1 MKEIGRRLVNNLKFA
16 NNVNRSYD
24 DQYVVSGAKVGYT
37 VNARLPQRYQVNK
50 GQALQITPVTD
61 SVVPITLTDQANIG
75 IEFSTASLT
84 MEVQNYKERYIAPA
98 VDSLVNAVDYDGLSR
113 MYQSVYWN
121 VGNPGTIPGSSG
133 TQPGAANLIYLGAGV
148 KLSNAAVPV
157 DGRIAILNPEMH
169 AYLVSSQATLFNPA
183 TVIGEGYKSGL
194 FAKAALGISE
204 WYMDQNVATHT
215 VGTATTCTPLVN
227 NLVVPGTGATTIVTD
242 AWASG
247 ASFLKKGDVLQFAG
261 CYAVN
266 PLNYAS
272 TGQLM
277 DFVVTADCNDTSG
290 DMTIPISP
298 SIVFGNQNAVCTN
311 HPANNAAVTVF
322 GTATAANYSGKTSP
336 QGLVYHPDAFALVMA
351 DLELPGGIWV
361 SERISNK
368 AMGISI
374 RFLKD
379 YNVMSDQSPARV
391 DILYGWKAVRPEMA
405 CRVSA

>member
-1 MKEIGRRLVNNLKFA
+1 
-16 NNVNRSYD
+16 
-24 DQYVVSGAKVGYT
+24 VGT
-37 VNARLPQRYQVNK
+37 
-50 GQALQITPVTD
+50 
-61 SVVPITLTDQANIG
+61 
-75 IEFSTASLT
+75 
-84 MEVQNYKERYIAPA
+84 
-98 VDSLVNAVDYDGLSR
+98 
-113 MYQSVYWN
+113 
-121 VGNPGTIPGSSG
+121 PGTIPGSAAA
-133 TQPGAANLIYLGAGV
+133 TAGATNLIYLGAGV
-148 KLSNAAVPV
+148 KLTNAAVPV

-169 AYLVSSQATLFNPA
+169 AYLVSSQMTLFNPSS
-183 TVIGEGYKSGL
+183 VLSEGYKSGL
-194 FAKAALGISE
+194 FARNALGISE

-215 VGTATTCTPLVN
+215 VGTNATSTPLVN
-227 NLVVPGTGATTIVTD
+227 NVVVPASGATTIASN
-242 AWASG
+242 AWPNPS
-247 ASFLKKGDVLQFAG
+247 SLKKGDVVQFTG

-277 DFVVTADCNDTSG
+277 DFVVTADVATTDATQ
-290 DMTIPISP
+290 TIPLSP
-298 SIVFGNQNAVCTN
+298 AIVFGNQNAVCTN
-311 HPANNAAVTVF
+311 HPANNAPIKVF
-322 GTATAANYSGKTSP
+322 GSVTYSEWSGKISP